1 MATKTKKP
9 AEEQAVKEAAAPV
22 VEVKADAPAEKP
34 AAKKP
39 AAKKTTTAKK
49 AAPKKAAEK
58 PAAKAAEVKA
68 DAPAEKAAKKPAAK
82 KAAAKKPAPKKLK
95 KIILEII
102 DENGE
107 KKQIDFKAIEKKA
120 TKLGG
125 TVYVVVGEQKL
136 FNEDGNSDTL

>member
-22 VEVKADAPAEKP
+22 AEVKADAPAEKP

-95 KIILEII
+95 KIVLEI
-102 DENGE
+102 EGE
-107 KKQIDFKAIEKKA
+107 QFDFKAIEKKA
-120 TKLGG
+120 AKLGG
-125 TVYVVVGEQKL
+125 EVYVVVGEKKL
-136 FNEDGNSDTL
+136 YNEDGNSIDL